1 MEVFDKRGHLTAQ
14 ALRALVLNAP
24 LEELERLEIAE
35 HLAFCDQC
43 LQRYTELLT
52 DDTLLSPSPVC
63 RERIHQRIRRT
74 VIRMFTSRYA
84 TAAAAVAL
92 ALTLLWSGAGLGSRA
107 QEEQSRPRPL
117 IQAGTVLTEWAAA
130 WPQAFEEAFSG
141 FTGLFDR
148 FGGTPDTTTQGGI
161 HP

>member
-1 MEVFDKRGHLTAQ
+1 MDVFDNHGHLTEQ
-14 ALRALVLNAP
+14 ALLALIQEES

-52 DDTLLSPSPVC
+52 DDTLLTPSPVC
-63 RERIHQRIRRT
+63 REGLGRRVRQRL
-74 VIRMFTSRYA
+74 VRMFTSRYA

-92 ALTLLWSGAGLGSRA
+92 ALTLLWSGVGLGNQN
-107 QEEQSRPRPL
+107 QERTHPL
-117 IQAGTVLTEWAAA
+117 EQAGQAMTEWASS
-130 WPQAFEEAFSG
+130 WPQSFQDAFSG
-141 FTGLFDR
+141 LTGFFDF
-148 FGGTPDTTTQGGI
+148 FGGGPSTTQGGT

>member
-14 ALRALVLNAP
+14 ALRALVRNDP

-52 DDTLLSPSPVC
+52 DDALLTPSPLC
-63 RERIHQRIRRT
+63 REGLYRRIRRR
-74 VIRMFTSRYA
+74 VVRLVTSRYA

-92 ALTLLWSGAGLGSRA
+92 ALTVLWSGADLGGRT
-107 QEEQSRPRPL
+107 QERPRPL
-117 IQAGTVLTEWAAA
+117 EQAGTALTEWAAD
-130 WPQAFEEAFSG
+130 WPQRFQDTFSG
-141 FTGLFDR
+141 LTGFFDSL
-148 FGGTPDTTTQGGI
+148 GDGPSTTQGGTQ
-161 HP
+161 P